1 MTLRK
6 QAHWRSACWTASTKH
21 RSVARDWA
29 DGGQTRIDNL
39 VLLCTQHHRAV
50 HEGGFQLRRDHQGDL
65 YFLTPRGK
73 AIPAC
78 GRYETLD
85 GGTGGVSA
93 ESLPPVSAE
102 TTQMH

>member
-1 MTLRK
+1 M
-6 QAHWRSACWTASTKH
+6 
-21 RSVARDWA
+21 
-29 DGGQTRIDNL
+29 
-39 VLLCTQHHRAV
+39 LLCTQHHRAV
-50 HEGGFQLRRDHQGDL
+50 HEGGFHLRRDAHGDL

-85 GGTGGVSA
+85 VGTGGVSAETAIEIPATGVSAETRHATPNSGVSA

-102 TTQMH
+102 TTQMR

>member
-1 MTLRK
+1 MSYTPPE
-6 QAHWRSACWTASTKH
+6 A
-21 RSVARDWA
+21 
-29 DGGQTRIDNL
+29 
-39 VLLCTQHHRAV
+39 
-50 HEGGFQLRRDHQGDL
+50 FDL

-85 GGTGGVSA
+85 VGAGGVSAETWHATPTTGVSAETGHANPVTEVSA

-102 TTQMH
+102 TTQMR